1 MNAQQP
7 TLQPH
12 QQRVIDELAELNERI
27 EKLSVFI
34 GGDIY
39 NALEETDR
47 YLLRV
52 QRSAMYNYAEILH
65 MRVKRFSPPP
75 QSQ

>member
-1 MNAQQP
+1 MNDQQ

-12 QQRVIDELAELNERI
+12 QQRVIDELAELNKRI
-27 EKLSVFI
+27 EKLSGFI

-52 QRSAMYNYAEILH
+52 QQSAMYNYAEILH
-65 MRVKRFSPPP
+65 MRVKRFSSPP
-75 QSQ
+75 QSK

>member
-1 MNAQQP
+1 MN
-7 TLQPH
+7 QPH

-34 GGDIY
+34 GGDTY
-39 NALEETDR
+39 NTLEETDR

-75 QSQ
+75 QSK

>member
-1 MNAQQP
+1 MNQQ

-34 GGDIY
+34 GSNTY
-39 NALEETDR
+39 NALEESDC
-47 YLLRV
+47 YLLKM

-65 MRVKRFSPPP
+65 MRVKRFSSPP
-75 QSQ
+75 QSK